1 MRLHIIVL
9 FLITDQVNCIYP
21 QLNSDQSSNVS
32 TVQLETH
39 RKTEE
44 FATRNLEK
52 KTSRW
57 KQYNKFIKKL
67 AKIVESVQLAGESQC
82 LVDLS
87 SILSGASTVLAAA
100 PLCAL
105 YLVQQCHNDLAYSKL
120 WVIDSWPRLPS
131 GVTRKGPF
139 FFLGDYDICLESWTE
154 SFDSAANTTFR
165 THYCRAQTTVTLS
178 QGSVLI
184 TSELVFKETIETGF
198 CLPSSCHEDAVSS
211 LANRFLDEFFVS
223 SDKVEPTFALDG
235 ITCHGTDEQWPSV
248 KRTLAVVCTAVLML
262 LLVATIVD
270 AYFVNMKPSSVA
282 ESVSDAC
289 TITGSELTV
298 SFDGNDALRRMNC
311 FNAPSIA
318 LTYKHAPDLPRS
330 LVRPAIV
337 LDILCSFSLRVSL
350 KHLSRKTAREIPCL
364 NGIKVL
370 SSLWVILGHSCIF
383 TLSYMDNITTFLP
396 ELAKSRWLA
405 PVLLNSSL
413 AVDSFL
419 FISGAVAAFTVRK
432 RILFRENDKFSF
444 FRIVY
449 RLFMFYFHRLSRLW
463 PALLMTTLFVRYV
476 YNHLGDG
483 PMWSTQGVFGTTCSS
498 ETVWHHLLFVSNWF
512 PSHCLPWLWYTAVDF
527 QLYLFS
533 PFFFLLLPRYPRSA
547 FLIGVVLVVGSMIY
561 TTSVYAVHSLPTN
574 IFTSALNPQSLGTA
588 ESSFRLLYASPA
600 ARCSPFIIG
609 LLTGWTVSVRN
620 EKQPSTGIC
629 LLLKIV
635 AVSLLYFALFAP
647 FCKEGLRSYI
657 HAVLHRT
664 TWSVAL
670 AILVWLCENGLA
682 PEISFL
688 LSSHRLLLFSRLSF
702 GVFLAHE
709 PILLFYIWTSRQA
722 HTPRSFM
729 FFVVFTLTAF
739 VLSLIVAL
747 IITLTIEI
755 PILSMERKLLKT
767 ADRGYEEDHP
777 SGNEPDWRKERSS
790 VEEEPNYHEKA
801 TAWLRTPE
809 FNEASAPPFQEFHAP
824 NFQEDRLPASGIPT
838 AMECAS
844 TFSMDSF
851 FWCGKE
857 GHQEDWSREPSLI
870 DKFDREAEERLLPKR
885 PIDLEQWEKSL
896 FSTC

>member
-1 MRLHIIVL
+1 
-9 FLITDQVNCIYP
+9 
-21 QLNSDQSSNVS
+21 
-32 TVQLETH
+32 
-39 RKTEE
+39 
-44 FATRNLEK
+44 
-52 KTSRW
+52 
-57 KQYNKFIKKL
+57 
-67 AKIVESVQLAGESQC
+67 
-82 LVDLS
+82 
-87 SILSGASTVLAAA
+87 
-100 PLCAL
+100 
-105 YLVQQCHNDLAYSKL
+105 
-120 WVIDSWPRLPS
+120 
-131 GVTRKGPF
+131 
-139 FFLGDYDICLESWTE
+139 
-154 SFDSAANTTFR
+154 
-165 THYCRAQTTVTLS
+165 
-178 QGSVLI
+178 
-184 TSELVFKETIETGF
+184 
-198 CLPSSCHEDAVSS
+198 
-211 LANRFLDEFFVS
+211 
-223 SDKVEPTFALDG
+223 
-235 ITCHGTDEQWPSV
+235 
-248 KRTLAVVCTAVLML
+248 
-262 LLVATIVD
+262 
-270 AYFVNMKPSSVA
+270 
-282 ESVSDAC
+282 
-289 TITGSELTV
+289 
-298 SFDGNDALRRMNC
+298 
-311 FNAPSIA
+311 
-318 LTYKHAPDLPRS
+318 
-330 LVRPAIV
+330 
-337 LDILCSFSLRVSL
+337 
-350 KHLSRKTAREIPCL
+350 
-364 NGIKVL
+364 
-370 SSLWVILGHSCIF
+370 
-383 TLSYMDNITTFLP
+383 MDNITTFLP

-483 PMWSTQGVFGTTCSS
+483 PMWSTQG
-498 ETVWHHLLFVSNWF
+498 
-512 PSHCLPWLWYTAVDF
+512 
-527 QLYLFS
+527 
-533 PFFFLLLPRYPRSA
+533 
-547 FLIGVVLVVGSMIY
+547 
-561 TTSVYAVHSLPTN
+561 
-574 IFTSALNPQSLGTA
+574 
-588 ESSFRLLYASPA
+588 
-600 ARCSPFIIG
+600 

-688 LSSHRLLLFSRLSF
+688 LSSHRLLLFSSIN
-702 GVFLAHE
+702 VK
-709 PILLFYIWTSRQA
+709 PNIS
-722 HTPRSFM
+722 
-729 FFVVFTLTAF
+729 
-739 VLSLIVAL
+739 
-747 IITLTIEI
+747 EI